1 MKVFV
6 TGCTASHASKNA
18 NEKNPSFAGIIN
30 TALSELGCDVTWEDP
45 SVKMDKE
52 YLSQFDSILVGV
64 ASPTNVISHRIY
76 GALSVIN
83 HASELGTLSLFI
95 DTPEPHKLFAGIREI
110 YHSPKS
116 LVKEFYSKKRE
127 YSLALEPEYFQNIF
141 SGLSKL
147 YVDAW
152 PTTIIPSYPWSNQ
165 NNISKYIPNIDNSK
179 LFLISPDAA
188 LLELQHY
195 RSAPVSGDYWC
206 ADNLKTNWTQS
217 TSKLLT
223 LKSENYRSSKWETN
237 SAVLGRLHDSVGA
250 LISTYKDGNPWW
262 LPSLSQAL
270 YVGVPAVT
278 DWRHT
283 TYMGERWSYLP
294 STIEGMD
301 PNQRLELARGQKEIY
316 MEHLPSWHS
325 IKESLGNILLQKTY
339 INN

>member
-6 TGCTASHASKNA
+6 TGCTAPQASKNA

-30 TALSELGCDVTWEDP
+30 TALIELGCDVTWEDP
-45 SVKMDKE
+45 SVKMDKG

-83 HASELGTLSLFI
+83 HASELGTLSLFV
-95 DTPEPHKLFAGIREI
+95 DTPEPHKLFAGIREV
-110 YHSPKS
+110 YHNPKS
-116 LVKEFYSKKRE
+116 LVKDFYSKKRE
-127 YSLALEPEYFQNIF
+127 YNLALEPDNFANIF

-152 PTTIIPSYPWSNQ
+152 PTTITPAYPWSHQ
-165 NNISKYIPNIDNSK
+165 TNISKYIPNIDNSK

-188 LLELQHY
+188 LLEIQQY
-195 RSAPVSGDYWC
+195 RSAPVDGDYWC
-206 ADNLKTNWTQS
+206 VDSAKTAWSQMTAKS
-217 TSKLLT
+217 LT
-223 LKSENYRSSKWETN
+223 FKTENYRSSKWESN
-237 SAVLGRLHDSVGA
+237 SDVLERLYGSAGA
-250 LISTYKDGNPWW
+250 LISVYKDGNPWW

-270 YVGVPAVT
+270 FVGVPVVT

-283 TYMGERWSYLP
+283 AYMGEPWGL
-294 STIEGMD
+294 
-301 PNQRLELARGQKEIY
+301 LASSVEEMQPMEKLMLASRQKEIY
-316 MEHLPSWHS
+316 LEQLPPWHS
-325 IKESLGNILLQKTY
+325 VKESLGNILLQKTY

>member
-6 TGCTASHASKNA
+6 TGCTAPHASMNA

-30 TALSELGCDVTWEDP
+30 TALIELGCDVTWADP

-83 HASELGTLSLFI
+83 HASELGNLSLFV
-95 DTPEPHKLFAGIREI
+95 DTPEPHKLFAGIREV
-110 YHSPKS
+110 YHNPKS

-127 YSLALEPEYFQNIF
+127 YGLALEPEHFANIF

-152 PTTIIPSYPWSNQ
+152 PTTIIPAYPWSNQ
-165 NNISKYIPNIDNSK
+165 NNISKYIPNIDNGK
-179 LFLISPDAA
+179 LFLVSPDAA
-188 LLELQHY
+188 LLELQQY
-195 RSAPVSGDYWC
+195 RSVPVLGDYWC
-206 ADNLKTNWTQS
+206 ADSLKSNWSQAS
-217 TSKLLT
+217 IKLLT
-223 LKSENYRSSKWETN
+223 LKVENYRSSKWESN
-237 SAVLGRLHDSVGA
+237 GAVLGRLHDSVGA

-283 TYMGERWSYLP
+283 AYMGKDWSHLP
-294 STIEGMD
+294 SSIEEMSPGE
-301 PNQRLELARGQKEIY
+301 RLELSRSQKESY

-325 IKESLGNILLQKTY
+325 VKESLGNILLQKTY